1 MSFCLDKIKVN
12 MVADTK
18 INEKQLIEAVVFA
31 FHKIGGNSD
40 QINDITIQSVNKDM
54 VVCHV
59 YLHDDGPL
67 IMNCVPCSFDDYGY
81 NVLVSKVIVSL

>member
-1 MSFCLDKIKVN
+1 MFCLDKIKVN
-12 MVADTK
+12 MIADTK
-18 INEKQLIEAVVFA
+18 VDEKQLIEAVVSKFRR
-31 FHKIGGNSD
+31 IGGNSD

-67 IMNCVPCSFDDYGY
+67 IMTCVPCSYDDNGY
-81 NVLVSKVIVSL
+81 NILVSKVIVSI